1 MWRENKVSERKLCYS
16 TGAFSETMPESI
28 LNGAAETVRKAVEP
42 RFVEKFR
49 IILGFLMMF
58 AGLYFGLFTAG
69 ASEGLGFLAVMAS
82 PFVMVTDKK
91 KNF

>member
-1 MWRENKVSERKLCYS
+1 MNERKLCYA
-16 TGAFSETMPESI
+16 T
-28 LNGAAETVRKAVEP
+28 GAAETFENTLPETIFGGAADTIRKTGEL

-49 IILGFLMMF
+49 VILGFLMMF

-82 PFVMVTDKK
+82 PFVMVSD
-91 KNF
+91 NN

>member
-1 MWRENKVSERKLCYS
+1 MSERKLCYS
-16 TGAFSETMPESI
+16 TGAFGETMPEAI
-28 LNGAAETVRKAVEP
+28 FGGAAETVRKTVEP
-42 RFVEKFR
+42 RFIEKFR

-82 PFVMVTDKK
+82 PFVMVTD
-91 KNF
+91 NN